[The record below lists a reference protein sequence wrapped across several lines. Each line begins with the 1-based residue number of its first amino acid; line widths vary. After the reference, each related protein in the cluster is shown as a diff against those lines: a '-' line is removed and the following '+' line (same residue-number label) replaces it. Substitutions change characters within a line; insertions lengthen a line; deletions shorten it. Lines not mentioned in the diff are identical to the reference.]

1 MAPRKRLFRGHM
13 GEEIAA
19 AALERMGWI
28 VLARNHRLAGL
39 EIDLLVR
46 DPSRNLV
53 AVEVRC
59 RSGVGEATPQ
69 QLLGA
74 RKLAALRRQREALP
88 TLDRVDLLLVLGPEG
103 GERLRLIRGIA

>member
-39 EIDLLVR
+39 EIAGQAGKSEGPLGLRLD
-46 DPSRNLV
+46 D
-53 AVEVRC
+53 
-59 RSGVGEATPQ
+59 
-69 QLLGA
+69 LGA
-74 RKLAALRRQREALP
+74 MREKALRDCSDASNKFDQKTWGVTQVQTMRACMAQH
-88 TLDRVDLLLVLGPEG
+88 GQ
-103 GERLRLIRGIA
+103 GE